1 MNNFSKA
8 RYLMVKQQV
17 NPWSVYDSRIL
28 EIMGELPREQFV
40 PESYQTL
47 AYSETEIPLG
57 YGQTMLAPKIAARII
72 QACQI
77 SHEDTVLEIGTGT
90 GYMTAILCQLAKQVH
105 SLEIHPDLLDQ
116 AERTLQALSINN
128 LSLHLSNGALGL
140 EQHAPYSVIIATGAY
155 HHLPDIL
162 KRQLVV
168 GGRLLAFV
176 GQTPAQHAAL
186 ITRHSQDHFVT
197 EVLFE
202 TSVPYLV
209 QIEKPSTFQF

>member
-1 MNNFSKA
+1 MNHFSKA

-17 NPWSVYDSRIL
+17 NPWSVWDPRIL

-40 PESYQTL
+40 PEPYQAL
-47 AYSETEIPLG
+47 AYSETEIAIG
-57 YGQTMLAPKIAARII
+57 HDQIMLTPKVAARII

-77 SHEDTVLEIGTGT
+77 GAEDTVLEIGTGT
-90 GYMTAILCQLAKQVH
+90 GYMTAILCQLAKHVH
-105 SLEIHPDLLDQ
+105 SLEIYPDLMDR
-116 AERTLQALSINN
+116 AESTLQAMSINN

-140 EQHAPYSVIIATGAY
+140 EHHAPYPVIIATGAY
-155 HHLPDIL
+155 HHLPETL
-162 KRQLVV
+162 KHQLAV
-168 GGRLLAFV
+168 GGRLLTFV
-176 GQTPAQHAAL
+176 GKAPAQQACL
-186 ITRHSQDHFVT
+186 ITRQSQDHFVT